1 MTVSSKGPAAEAVL
15 RRLQSAETLIS
26 LQDRKGPTIC
36 RKQSKRSKALPT
48 ALPKAQILVRR
59 RTFQANRKWSSWE
72 TVYARPSSPSQHCF
86 VYTFPLGGQL
96 RIYPDCLSVE
106 QQTTVSEELLQWSYF
121 RQYTIQNNPEPRAHF
136 LLHEEATEDFDNEP
150 QPGYKYG
157 CIRMKARPLRHLP
170 EVEQLA
176 YVMQTCIVGAYPPSE
191 ECFWNIGVMP
201 VLYRDGR
208 DRMGFHADD
217 DQGEQLIVTAL
228 VSSPRVRRMSIRPMS
243 SKTVGNVVGDQQLE
257 LFLGAGDA
265 YSMDGAM
272 QKHYLHSVPSDKKCC
287 EASVPNTDSV
297 LSPRIAV
304 VFRQGTQCL
313 QYKDSGKPLASL
325 LPRVRL
331 PYLYGNCIGPLKEG
345 ATYSRVQ
352 LLELN
357 AHRSP
362 QRGVSGNRTDGCD
375 AIIVS
380 GLRPDGLGY
389 DHLLRLMYAA
399 GAREGSHSI
408 FRSSVEGKPIRVF
421 RSSILKSPYRAVH
434 TYQTRRGSRTSASAT
449 ASASSLSACY
459 RYDGLYR
466 VTAVRFKEELY
477 ELSSGRSVVSAV
489 SCSVGVSHLEEHI
502 KIKVPASRVYLFYL
516 ERVDQ
521 GQGVMTNDLS
531 SDAFLARAMAQHTL
545 SPEAEEAC
553 WLDHAGHV
561 DMLSQSIA
569 LEEEVF
575 CCARNLDLLRASLVT
590 KCLAMEFG
598 ALQTLATACETV
610 ETLAT
615 ACETVQ
621 PPATEFGA
629 LQTLATA
636 CESVQPPATACETVE
651 LVTKCLA
658 TACETVETPATAC
671 ETVETPATA
680 FELLCRAA
688 NKLRSVTKH
697 LVTSDY
703 DISDASSVEETPRL
717 TMEYL
722 ATIERARIGPPFAVA
737 RPKKVFKATIL
748 VLDPRKN
755 RSMRKGKNRSMRKEK
770 KPARNF
776 SLGKKETRT
785 RQDTEQGRRRSTR
798 LQLQQL
804 QLPPGK
810 RKRPAELAVQQGR
823 GKRTKTVR
831 TVPKYGLLGTPRK
844 SPRFQTTVS
853 GKPAVAKRRNANL
866 KRGRTNTS
874 CMEPVDAAKG
884 QVAYCPRPKTHRV
897 SVSVSPSPTRNE
909 PQTPIETEGNAM
921 QRWWSHLPSINIP
934 FWNRR
939 GPTLCRKESE
949 SQSNPNDTTR

>member
-1 MTVSSKGPAAEAVL
+1 MASKYITSLSFFTKKEGRWCWVGFMTVSSKGPAAEEVL
-15 RRLQSAETLIS
+15 RHLQSAETL
-26 LQDRKGPTIC
+26 RKTSFMWTGSTP
-36 RKQSKRSKALPT
+36 RQSKQRKAPTTALPT
-48 ALPKAQILVRR
+48 AQILVRR
-59 RTFQANRKWSSWE
+59 RTFQANRKWSCWE
-72 TVYARPSSPSQHCF
+72 IVYARPSSPSQDCF
-86 VYTFPLGGQL
+86 VYIFPLGGQL

-157 CIRMKARPLRHLP
+157 CIRMKARPLHHLP

-176 YVMQTCIVGAYPPSE
+176 YIMQTCVVGACTSE

-287 EASVPNTDSV
+287 EATSVANTDSV
-297 LSPRIAV
+297 LSPRIAI

-331 PYLYGNCIGPLKEG
+331 PYLYGNCIGALKEG
-345 ATYSRVQ
+345 ATYGRVQ
-352 LLELN
+352 LCELN

-399 GAREGSHSI
+399 GTREGSHSI
-408 FRSSVEGKPIRVF
+408 LRSSVEGKPIRVF

-434 TYQTRRGSRTSASAT
+434 TYQTRRGSG

-466 VTAVRFKEELY
+466 VTAVRFKEEL
-477 ELSSGRSVVSAV
+477 SPGRSVYCTVDRSDCHV
-489 SCSVGVSHLEEHI
+489 KEKI
-502 KIKVPASRVYLFYL
+502 KIPASRVYLFYL

-531 SDAFLARAMAQHTL
+531 SDAFLARAMAQNTL
-545 SPEAEEAC
+545 EFGAVETLATEFGALQTLATAC
-553 WLDHAGHV
+553 ETVETLATEFG
-561 DMLSQSIA
+561 A
-569 LEEEVF
+569 LQ
-575 CCARNLDLLRASLVT
+575 T
-590 KCLAMEFG
+590 LATACETVETVETLATEFG

-621 PPATEFGA
+621 P
-629 LQTLATA
+629 LATA
-636 CESVQPPATACETVE
+636 ST
-651 LVTKCLA
+651 
-658 TACETVETPATAC
+658 
-671 ETVETPATA
+671 
-680 FELLCRAA
+680 FELLCRA
-688 NKLRSVTKH
+688 TKH

-703 DISDASSVEETPRL
+703 DISEAEASASSVEEQVEETPRL

-722 ATIERARIGPPFAVA
+722 ATIERARIGPPSAVV
-737 RPKKVFKATIL
+737 RPKKIFKASIL
-748 VLDPRKN
+748 VLDPRTN
-755 RSMRKGKNRSMRKEK
+755 RSMRKAKNRSMRKEK

-785 RQDTEQGRRRSTR
+785 QQDTERGRRRSTR

-804 QLPPGK
+804 QLPRGK

-823 GKRTKTVR
+823 GKRIKTVR

-844 SPRFQTTVS
+844 RPAELAVQQGR
-853 GKPAVAKRRNANL
+853 GKPGVAKRRNANL
-866 KRGRTNTS
+866 KRGRTKGIERTNMNTS
-874 CMEPVDAAKG
+874 SPPSGMESMNAAKG
-884 QVAYCPRPKTHRV
+884 QVAYCARSSSSNARPKTHRV

-909 PQTPIETEGNAM
+909 PQTPTETDGSAM
-921 QRWWSHLPSINIP
+921 QRWWSHLPSLNIP

-939 GPTLCRKESE
+939 GPTLCRKESK
-949 SQSNPNDTTR
+949 SNPNDKTR